1 MARRG
6 FVGKAKAKA
15 KEENLPIRFREGDAR
30 NLPYPSDTFDF
41 VMIVGNSFG
50 YFDNPNTLRFYLTL
64 RMGITFQKIT
74 KRCPGNG

>member
-6 FVGKAKAKA
+6 FVK
-15 KEENLPIRFREGDAR
+15 KEENLPVRFSEGDAR

-50 YFDNPNTLRFYLTL
+50 YFDNPNTVRFYLTL